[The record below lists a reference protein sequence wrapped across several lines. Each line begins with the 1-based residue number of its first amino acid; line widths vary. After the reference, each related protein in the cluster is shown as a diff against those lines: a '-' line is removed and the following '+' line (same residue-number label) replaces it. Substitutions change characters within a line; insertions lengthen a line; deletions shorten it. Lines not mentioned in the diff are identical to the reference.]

1 MDDEQSYEGAYE
13 ARKSAHKSD
22 AVYEVRPIRKRVWTP
37 LTNEMGL
44 AKHLSNGVAPPALNP
59 FSIAGLSKRSEL
71 SR

>member
-37 LTNEMGL
+37 
-44 AKHLSNGVAPPALNP
+44 
-59 FSIAGLSKRSEL
+59 AGFG
-71 SR
+71 